1 MEKVAPSER
10 FRSELDEVLAGV
22 GGEEDP
28 IETVGRL
35 GARLILQQA
44 LEDEV
49 TGFLGRRRYERAGE
63 TVGHRNGYE
72 PKTVK
77 TTSGAMSLERPRVRD
92 AGKLGFESRILGK
105 GVARTHALESLVIS
119 GFLRG
124 LSTRDVEAA
133 LEEVFEEPIA
143 SKSTVSRICE
153 DTRERYRQWCRRR
166 LEAHDIVYCFLD
178 AIYLKLH
185 PDDTPSEGVL
195 VCWGVTL
202 EGRKILLGLALGSRE
217 SCEAWLAFG
226 RDMIDRGLRAPALV
240 IADGA
245 PGIWKAVA
253 ELWPDALEQRCTVHA
268 LRNVTAKL
276 PERHHQEVKAR
287 WWKAFDD
294 ARSPGEATRELQG
307 IIADYK
313 AAYPSAMAV
322 IERDLPALVLHLR
335 FPSEHRKRSGR
346 RMKMSRAACQCR
358 SFCRALR
365 SERAWSTPERSAGF
379 GALALPRS
387 VSHLVT
393 RESRPVGG
401 GHAFFAGR
409 CLGLPV
415 GDQLAIGTFG
425 LLGERPLA
433 GADLL

>member
-10 FRSELDEVLAGV
+10 FRRELDEVLEGV

-49 TGFLGRRRYERAGE
+49 SEFLGRGRYERGEE
-63 TVGHRNGYE
+63 TVSHRNGHE

-77 TTSGAMSLERPRVRD
+77 TTSGSMRLERPRIRD
-92 AGKLGFESRILGK
+92 ASKLGFESRILGK

-166 LEAHDIVYCFLD
+166 LEQHDIVYLFLD
-178 AIYLKLH
+178 AIYLKLR

-217 SCEAWLAFG
+217 SYEAWLAFG
-226 RDMIDRGLRAPALV
+226 RDMINRGLTLPGAGDRRRRTGDLEGHPRALAPRRWSNAAPSTRCGTSPASSLSA
-240 IADGA
+240 ITRRSRRAGGKHSMRPA
-245 PGIWKAVA
+245 H
-253 ELWPDALEQRCTVHA
+253 R
-268 LRNVTAKL
+268 
-276 PERHHQEVKAR
+276 AR
-287 WWKAFDD
+287 
-294 ARSPGEATRELQG
+294 P
-307 IIADYK
+307 
-313 AAYPSAMAV
+313 
-322 IERDLPALVLHLR
+322 PA
-335 FPSEHRKRSGR
+335 S
-346 RMKMSRAACQCR
+346 
-358 SFCRALR
+358 CRASSPTTAPPIPPRWPSSKRTCRHSSRICGSRPSTESGSGPRISWRGR
-365 SERAWSTPERSAGF
+365 SWRSAG
-379 GALALPRS
+379 APRS
-387 VSHLVT
+387 SAASPARPQPSH
-393 RESRPVGG
+393 SSGPCWSSQP
-401 GHAFFAGR
+401 A
-409 CLGLPV
+409 
-415 GDQLAIGTFG
+415 
-425 LLGERPLA
+425 A
-433 GADLL
+433 GAE